1 MLGAGLT
8 SAAQHPEIE
17 RRKRGRAGGSEAT
30 AKQPATTKFED
41 RAPFAAQGGFGYFIR
56 LSLARKSMKVRTLA
70 ERYLR
75 LG

>member
-1 MLGAGLT
+1 MVEPAFDGHRETARYYDCRLT
-8 SAAQHPEIE
+8 QLQSHV
-17 RRKRGRAGGSEAT
+17 
-30 AKQPATTKFED
+30 
-41 RAPFAAQGGFGYFIR
+41 GYFIR